1 MPVTVTVMVPWTARA
16 GSPSLSLTLKP
27 TEMVPDALG
36 VTDTVVPDVVTAALP
51 ADSVALSRVIG
62 DSGYGLVAEDAT
74 STLTVSPILAVS
86 V

>member
-1 MPVTVTVMVPWTARA
+1 MVPCTTRE

-27 TEMVPDALG
+27 TVIVPDALG
-36 VTDTVVPDVVTAALP
+36 VTDTVVPDVATVALP
-51 ADSVALSRVIG
+51 ADSAALSRVIG

-74 STLTVSPILAVS
+74 STLTVSPTLAVS